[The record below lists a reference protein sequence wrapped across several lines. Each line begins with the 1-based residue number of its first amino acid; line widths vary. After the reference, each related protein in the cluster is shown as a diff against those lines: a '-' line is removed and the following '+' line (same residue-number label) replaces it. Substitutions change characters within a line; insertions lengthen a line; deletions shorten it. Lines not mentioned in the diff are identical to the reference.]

1 MTFVYF
7 DNVMGRREAGKS
19 QTTGLYNFDK
29 YDCLNM
35 FCGCLSVCVYV
46 CVRERLRVCAWCIYH
61 LDRMISCFN
70 PFSIYFSLFIFSF
83 FFDAYLTHLTV
94 NILINTEKK
103 FINTTK

>member
-35 FCGCLSVCVYV
+35 FCVCLSVCVYV
-46 CVRERLRVCAWCIYH
+46 CVGERERERESSCVCVCVCVCVR
-61 LDRMISCFN
+61 DFVCV
-70 PFSIYFSLFIFSF
+70 PGVFI
-83 FFDAYLTHLTV
+83 
-94 NILINTEKK
+94 I
-103 FINTTK
+103 

>member
-35 FCGCLSVCVYV
+35 FCVCLSVCVYVYVCVGERERERVRVCV

-61 LDRMISCFN
+61 LDRMIACFN

-83 FFDAYLTHLTV
+83 FSMLNSH
-94 NILINTEKK
+94 I
-103 FINTTK
+103 